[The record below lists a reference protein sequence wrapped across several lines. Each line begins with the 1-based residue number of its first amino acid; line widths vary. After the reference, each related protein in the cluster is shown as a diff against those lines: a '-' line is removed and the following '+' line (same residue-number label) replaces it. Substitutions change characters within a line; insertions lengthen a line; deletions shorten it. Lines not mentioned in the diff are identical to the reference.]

1 MDNDRRELRSNDPAA
16 AVRIFLARNATEV
29 GMRAAV
35 VSDPTGAV
43 IAGVGG
49 RIEMLAAT
57 GCSLLDAR
65 GVADREQVRRET
77 QIDVGELH
85 VTRLRVGT
93 RPLVVSTLGAPL
105 GAVDEL
111 AAALGRI
118 LAA

>member
-1 MDNDRRELRSNDPAA
+1 MDSDRRQLRSTDPAA

-65 GVADREQVRRET
+65 GVADREQLRRET
-77 QIDVGELH
+77 QIDVTELH
-85 VTRLRVGT
+85 TVRLRVGT
-93 RPLVVSTLGAPL
+93 KPLVVSSLGAPI
-105 GAVDEL
+105 GAIDEL